1 MKRLWIALVASV
13 AVVVVLVAGSGQ
25 GARGL
30 GNPAALYCQ
39 KLGYQYE
46 IVDTDEGQY
55 GTCTFF
61 DGSTCD
67 DWRFLECRCGGE
79 YSYCAIH
86 GYDWI
91 TKTDGQNP
99 YSRDYCVCVLD
110 GEEIGAVTE
119 LVDVEEGGC
128 CPPLDSDADGFPDSF
143 EAYVGADPDDACA
156 DDPSDDAWPPDIN
169 NDTEVD
175 IFDVLLY
182 KPKLT
187 GRYDCRYDLN
197 ADTSVDIYDVLMYK
211 QFLHTS
217 CTNP

>member
-13 AVVVVLVAGSGQ
+13 ALVAVLVAGSGQ
-25 GARGL
+25 GAHGIA
-30 GNPAALYCQ
+30 NPAAVYCY

-46 IVDTDEGQY
+46 IVDTDKGQY

-67 DWRFLECRCGGE
+67 AWRFLECRCGGE

-99 YSRDYCVCVLD
+99 ISRDYCVCVLD

-119 LVDVEEGGC
+119 FVDVEDTCVG
-128 CPPLDSDADGFPDSF
+128 PPLDSDADGFLDSF
-143 EAYVGADPDDACA
+143 EAYVGTDPWDDCP

-169 NDTEVD
+169 NDTWVNGLD
-175 IFDVLLY
+175 IMRFKPVLSGPYDV
-182 KPKLT
+182 
-187 GRYDCRYDLN
+187 RFDLN
-197 ADTSVDIYDVLMYK
+197 ADGYVNVLDLMIYKPL
-211 QFLHTS
+211 LGTS